1 MANVTLT
8 TSAVNKRSM
17 LAEGILASLE
27 RQLIFEQTVDSS
39 YNDLITGGQ
48 GQVLTIPKFTEPT
61 VGTKSAGSDVS
72 FSADTHGSITLTMNQ
87 HKFVAKQIESI
98 AQLQTQESMFNK
110 EVEQFGY
117 ALSKSYDTFIMG
129 TLEGASNQQIDYS
142 ADDTFTIALIREGV
156 AKLLASD
163 CPLGADTFLV
173 ANPQAYSS
181 LLSLDNFVD
190 ASKYG
195 DSRPVRTGEIGT
207 IFGLNV
213 FVSSAISGQ
222 ADGDE
227 SAFMYHR
234 TACIAGRQLAP
245 TVEQDYSVTAL
256 ADRVV
261 AHMVFGAVVAFDTRL
276 VEYNNV

>member
-1 MANVTLT
+1 MANTTIT

-27 RQLIFEQTVDSS
+27 RNLIFEQTVDSS
-39 YNDLITGGQ
+39 YNDLIKGGQ

-61 VGTKSAGSDVS
+61 VSSKTAGSDVS

-87 HKFVAKQIESI
+87 HKYVAKQIESV
-98 AQLQTQESMFNK
+98 AQLQTQESMFDK

-117 ALSKSYDTFIMG
+117 SLAKSYDTFIMG

-142 ADDTFTIALIREGV
+142 ADDTFTVALIREGV
-156 AKLLASD
+156 SKLLASD
-163 CPLGADTFLV
+163 CPLGDDTFLV

-181 LLSLDNFVD
+181 LLALDTFVD

-234 TACIAGRQLAP
+234 TACIAGRQMEP

-261 AHMVFGAVVAFDTRL
+261 AHMVYGATVAFDTRL

>member
-1 MANVTLT
+1 MANTTIT

-27 RQLIFEQTVDSS
+27 RNLVFEQTVDSS
-39 YNDLITGGQ
+39 YNDLIKGGQ

-61 VGTKSAGSDVS
+61 VSSKSAGADVA

-87 HKFVAKQIESI
+87 HKYVAKQIESV
-98 AQLQTQESMFNK
+98 AQLQSQESMFNK

-117 ALSKSYDTFIMG
+117 SLGKAYDSFIMG

-142 ADDTFTIALIREGV
+142 ADDTFTVALIREGV

-181 LLSLDNFVD
+181 LLALDTFVD

-195 DSRPVRTGEIGT
+195 DARPVRTGEIGT

-213 FVSSAISGQ
+213 FVSSSISGQ

-234 TACIAGRQLAP
+234 SACIAGRQMEP
-245 TVEQDYSVTAL
+245 TVEQDYSVVAL

-261 AHMVFGAVVAFDTRL
+261 AHMVYGATVAFDTRL